1 MGMKR
6 ISQSI
11 YTNIPMVAEFTGN
24 RLFAMAYRIK

>member
-11 YTNIPMVAEFTGN
+11 YTNIPMLADYAGN
-24 RLFAMAYRIK
+24 RLFAVAYRIN